1 MNEPVII
8 GARSFVQT
16 DDDRGAKGGE
26 GRERG
31 VEEGWKR
38 VAFSLDAYPLAFS
51 RVYIRGK
58 GDVPRTLSCA
68 KGVKKGGREGETE
81 RERGKGRGEETRE
94 RATEA
99 ERNGWSGR
107 SGWRRGEG
115 AGGDDGF
122 CLHRFSRY
130 FDRSRS

>member
-1 MNEPVII
+1 M
-8 GARSFVQT
+8 
-16 DDDRGAKGGE
+16 
-26 GRERG
+26 
-31 VEEGWKR
+31 EEGWKR

-68 KGVKKGGREGETE
+68 KGVKKGE
-81 RERGKGRGEETRE
+81 RERGRDREREKEGERRGDEGESDRGRAKRMVGQKRVETR
-94 RATEA
+94 
-99 ERNGWSGR
+99 GGR
-107 SGWRRGEG
+107 

>member
-1 MNEPVII
+1 M
-8 GARSFVQT
+8 QT

-26 GRERG
+26 GRGRG

-81 RERGKGRGEETRE
+81 REREGERRGDEGESDRGRAKRMVGQKRVETRGGRG
-94 RATEA
+94 
-99 ERNGWSGR
+99 GGR
-107 SGWRRGEG
+107 RVLPPSVFPLLRPK
-115 AGGDDGF
+115 
-122 CLHRFSRY
+122 S
-130 FDRSRS
+130 